1 MYVKLVKDRGRLF
14 VFVVEAMATLT
25 VEKTNAIIARE
36 LEEFSVRLVIE
47 RVL

>member
-25 VEKTNAIIARE
+25 GEKTNATIARE
-36 LEEFSVRLVIE
+36 LEELSVRLV
-47 RVL
+47 RGRAL